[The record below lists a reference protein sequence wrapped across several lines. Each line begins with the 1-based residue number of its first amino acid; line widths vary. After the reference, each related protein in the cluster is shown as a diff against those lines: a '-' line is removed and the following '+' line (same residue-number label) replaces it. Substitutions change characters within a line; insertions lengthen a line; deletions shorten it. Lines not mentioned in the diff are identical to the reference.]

1 MALILCPECG
11 KQISDMAESCP
22 ICGFPIN
29 PIEKI
34 ITTEDS
40 LLTRNRGCGD
50 IVLYGFFII
59 VLIVVIGSISTN

>member
-1 MALILCPECG
+1 
-11 KQISDMAESCP
+11 MAESCP
-22 ICGFPIN
+22 NCGLPIN